1 MDEKEEPYSNS
12 LLKKG
17 GSSFFD
23 SHCQSRVGFQIG
35 LGIKNKF
42 KKT

>member
-1 MDEKEEPYSNS
+1 MDEKKEPLFQY
-12 LLKKG
+12 LLEKG
-17 GSSFFD
+17 GSVFFG

-42 KKT
+42 IKT